1 MVFAQAWD
9 LDGLI
14 YLTALLAFVALISL
28 LPQERQ
34 EKRIALFWNN
44 LLFVLCFVNRIVF
57 YPHI

>member
-14 YLTALLAFVALISL
+14 YLIALLAFVALISL
-28 LPQERQ
+28 LPLLRQ

-44 LLFVLCFVNRIVF
+44 LLFVLCFVNRMVF